1 MIEDINRL
9 AGTGDPI
16 NSPKALVFV
25 PKETDVAAMKTLI
38 DKLKAIDGSEMQNWN
53 EIDINGVKYWATG
66 ITNDKSTNA

>member
-1 MIEDINRL
+1 
-9 AGTGDPI
+9 
-16 NSPKALVFV
+16 
-25 PKETDVAAMKTLI
+25 MKTLI

>member
-1 MIEDINRL
+1 M
-9 AGTGDPI
+9 
-16 NSPKALVFV
+16 FV

-66 ITNDKSTNA
+66 IIHDKPSNS